1 MTPKQP
7 QETLGGFSRA
17 LLQHRLRGTT
27 VVPVPSPDWARQDSG
42 PQPPHHNW
50 LTRADYRLPNE
61 RFARYLDIPEQN
73 LIDLVEQAALPLTRD
88 QVVVVRPIGSISYA
102 RDHNGLDW
110 DLVRD
115 LDIWVYLSH
124 RSLAGRHWRQL
135 HCELQDRCYQEMK
148 RSGLWVQQSSDTGN
162 IFLKSETGRPRM
174 VEVKVADVA
183 WLAAGLRHAHRRR
196 SHLFHTPRA
205 AHFDSPRLEWAGYL
219 PYENYFPSA
228 AGEQTF
234 AAAVGSLTSA
244 QTNYGLLH
252 TFGENVA
259 EAYRNLA
266 PARTARAIAQR
277 RWFFRTGR
285 KALKKELMLATLLGD
300 ETRRS
305 EAVRG
310 LQAMTTGIPMV
321 DSRTGRR
328 EFLAARASS
337 VQRLRLLDYPQ
348 LQRDAE
354 AAVARSRDVERPSET
369 VTSTAG

>member
-1 MTPKQP
+1 MTPKQS

-17 LLQHRLRGTT
+17 LLRHRLRGTT

-42 PQPPHHNW
+42 PQPPHRNW
-50 LTRADYRLPNE
+50 LTRADYQLPNE
-61 RFARYLDIPEQN
+61 RFARYLNVPEHN
-73 LIDLVEQAALPLTRD
+73 LIDLVEQATLPLTRD

-135 HCELQDRCYQEMK
+135 HRELQHRCYQEMK
-148 RSGLWVQQSSDTGN
+148 KHGLWVHQSPQTGN

-174 VEVKVADVA
+174 VEVKVADLA

-219 PYENYFPSA
+219 PYENYFPSS
-228 AGEQTF
+228 AGEQMF
-234 AAAVGSLTSA
+234 AAAVGSLTIA
-244 QTNYGLLH
+244 QSKYGLLH
-252 TFGENVA
+252 TFGENLA
-259 EAYRNLA
+259 EAHRNLS
-266 PARTARAIAQR
+266 PARTVRAIAQR

-285 KALKKELMLATLLGD
+285 KSLKKELMLATLLGD
-300 ETRRS
+300 EGRRS
-305 EAVRG
+305 EAVQG
-310 LQAMTTGIPMV
+310 LQVMTTGVPMV

-328 EFLAARASS
+328 EFLAARASA
-337 VQRLRLLDYPQ
+337 VQRLRLVDYPQ
-348 LQRDAE
+348 LRRDAE
-354 AAVARSRDVERPSET
+354 TAVARSIDANQVPET
-369 VTSTAG
+369 VNSTAS

>member
-7 QETLGGFSRA
+7 QKILGGFSRA
-17 LLQHRLRGTT
+17 LLQQRLRGTT

-42 PQPPHHNW
+42 PQPPHYNW
-50 LTRADYRLPNE
+50 LIRADYQLPNE
-61 RFARYLDIPEQN
+61 RFARYLDVPEHN

-135 HCELQDRCYQEMK
+135 HRELQDRCYRTMK
-148 RSGLWVQQSSDTGN
+148 QHGLWVQQSSDTGN
-162 IFLKSETGRPRM
+162 TFLKSETGRPRM

-183 WLAAGLRHAHRRR
+183 WLTAGLRHAHRRR

-234 AAAVGSLTSA
+234 AAAVGSLTIA

-252 TFGENVA
+252 AFGENLA

-266 PARTARAIAQR
+266 PARTVRAIAQR

-300 ETRRS
+300 ETRHS

-310 LQAMTTGIPMV
+310 LHAMTTGIPMV

-328 EFLAARASS
+328 EFLAARASA

-348 LQRDAE
+348 LRRDVE
-354 AAVARSRDVERPSET
+354 AAVARSLDVERASET
-369 VTSTAG
+369 VNSTAG

>member
-1 MTPKQP
+1 MTPEQS
-7 QETLGGFSRA
+7 QETIGGFSRA
-17 LLQHRLRGTT
+17 LLKHRVRGTT
-27 VVPVPSPDWARQDSG
+27 VVPVPSSDWARQDSG
-42 PQPPHHNW
+42 VQPPHHNW
-50 LTRADYRLPNE
+50 LTRADYQLPNE
-61 RFARYLDIPEQN
+61 RFARYLDVIESN
-73 LIDLVEQAALPLTRD
+73 LVDLVEQAALPLTRD

-102 RDHNGLDW
+102 RDQNGLDW

-135 HCELQDRCYQEMK
+135 HRELQDRCYQTMK
-148 RSGLWVQQSSDTGN
+148 QQGLWVQQSPQTGN

-174 VEVKVADVA
+174 VELKVADVA

-234 AAAVGSLTSA
+234 AAAVGSLTIA
-244 QTNYGLLH
+244 QARYGLLH
-252 TFGENVA
+252 AFGENLA

-266 PARTARAIAQR
+266 PARTVRAIAQR

-285 KALKKELMLATLLGD
+285 KALKKELMLATLLADGS
-300 ETRRS
+300 RRL

-328 EFLAARASS
+328 EFLAARASAI
-337 VQRLRLLDYPQ
+337 QRLRLLDYPR
-348 LQRDAE
+348 LRRDAE
-354 AAVARSRDVERPSET
+354 TAVACSLDVELASET
-369 VTSTAG
+369 VNSMAG